1 MAPRKQR
8 YRAGHDR
15 LRRQWALQVAAGN
28 AYCARCGFLIVPSE
42 SFDVDHEDGS
52 LSEYL
57 GVSHSSCN
65 RRAGARRG
73 AELRRAAQNG
83 NANGNA
89 YSAREIAA
97 IRKRHREDVE
107 RWYSRDW

>member
-1 MAPRKQR
+1 VAERKLR

-15 LRRQWALQVAAGN
+15 LRRQWALQVEAGN
-28 AYCARCGFLIVPSE
+28 AYCARCGFLIVPGE

-57 GVSHSSCN
+57 GVSHASCN

-73 AELRRAAQNG
+73 AALRRAKNG
-83 NANGNA
+83 ATGL
-89 YSAREIAA
+89 SAREIAA
-97 IRKRHREDVE
+97 IRKRHREDVK

>member
-8 YRAGHDR
+8 YRGAHDR

-28 AYCARCGFLIVPSE
+28 AYCARCGFLVVPGE
-42 SFDVDHEDGS
+42 DFDVDHVDGS
-52 LSEYL
+52 LNQYL

-73 AELRRAAQNG
+73 AALRRVRNGNG
-83 NANGNA
+83 NAL
-89 YSAREIAA
+89 SAREVAA

>member
-1 MAPRKQR
+1 MAERKPQ

-15 LRRQWALQVAAGN
+15 LRRQWALQVEAGN
-28 AYCARCGFLIVPSE
+28 AYCARCGFLIEQGE

-52 LSEYL
+52 LNEYL

-73 AELRRAAQNG
+73 AALRRARNG
-83 NANGNA
+83 SAL
-89 YSAREIAA
+89 SAREVAA

-107 RWYSRDW
+107 RWYSRDR

>member
-1 MAPRKQR
+1 MAPRKQK

-42 SFDVDHEDGS
+42 SLDVDHEDGS

-73 AELRRAAQNG
+73 AALGRAAQNG
-83 NANGNA
+83 NAL
-89 YSAREIAA
+89 SAREVAA

>member
-1 MAPRKQR
+1 VAERKPQ
-8 YRAGHDR
+8 YRAAHDR
-15 LRRQWALQVAAGN
+15 LRRHWELQVEAGN
-28 AYCARCGFLIVPSE
+28 AYCARCGFLIVAGE

-73 AELRRAAQNG
+73 AALRRARNGNG
-83 NANGNA
+83 NAL
-89 YSAREIAA
+89 SARELAA

>member
-1 MAPRKQR
+1 VAERKPQ
-8 YRAGHDR
+8 YRAAHDR
-15 LRRQWALQVAAGN
+15 LRRQWALQVEAGN
-28 AYCARCGFLIVPSE
+28 AYCARCGFLIVAGE

-57 GVSHSSCN
+57 GVSHASCN

-73 AELRRAAQNG
+73 AALRRAAQNG

-89 YSAREIAA
+89 YSARKIAA